1 MARVIAIANQK
12 GGVGKTTTAVN
23 LGASL
28 AVLERKV
35 LVIDLDPQGAV
46 ALCFGIKRSDIRG
59 GMYDVFVHGEAALGL
74 VKTVGRIKLGVIPVN
89 LWSDEDEAAYMQA
102 LSVDRLIHTLDT
114 LRPDYDYILIDN
126 PPTIGQVAVAS
137 MAAADS
143 LLIPVQCEELAVRT
157 VGNLLQVARKVQAEQ
172 NPSLRLEGIVLTMA
186 DSRTSLTAQIIN
198 TMRQSFGKYLFRTIV
213 PRTVELARVAAR
225 GEPLIFSQVRAR
237 GARSYLSLG
246 SEVIARE
253 QTDGIQ
259 P

>member
-59 GMYDVFVHGEAALGL
+59 GMYDVFVHGESALGL
-74 VKTVGRIKLGVIPVN
+74 VMKVGRIRLGVIPVN

-102 LSVDRLIHTLDT
+102 LSVDRLARVLET

-157 VGNLLQVARKVQAEQ
+157 VGNLLQVARKVQSEQ
-172 NPSLRLEGIVLTMA
+172 NPQLRLEGIVLTMA

-237 GARSYLSLG
+237 GAGSYLNLG
-246 SEVIARE
+246 SEIIARE